1 MESKGLSDKTIK
13 PPVTSDNNL
22 TPMTDYVGDKI
33 RLKFRGS
40 CLKQPKLHYTHGTIL
55 NIYIVYELGASGSND
70 SDPTIKNCLF
80 GAVALT
86 KNTDIDTY
94 GYSDYGIGF
103 DRKTVFLFPGIGFGQ
118 NVIIFGIDMRSSVH
132 VDNEKKT
139 F

>member
-1 MESKGLSDKTIK
+1 
-13 PPVTSDNNL
+13 
-22 TPMTDYVGDKI
+22 MTDYVGDKI

-118 NVIIFGIDMRSSVH
+118 NVIIFGVDMSSSVH
-132 VDNEKKT
+132 VDNKKRHFNAWKRT
-139 F
+139 NTRIRTYFNCRKNVLD